1 MSISN
6 CLIDLREE
14 ISPIKLKQTKTKTKT
29 KIKKIIRAPPAPWD
43 RFRTNWSPRSL
54 QVSREEISVKNF
66 PFATLVDKFL

>member
-1 MSISN
+1 M
-6 CLIDLREE
+6 IDSREE
-14 ISPIKLKQTKTKTKT
+14 ISPIKLKQTKT
-29 KIKKIIRAPPAPWD
+29 KKIIRAPPAPWD

>member
-1 MSISN
+1 M
-6 CLIDLREE
+6 IDLGEE

-29 KIKKIIRAPPAPWD
+29 KTKKIIKAPPAPWD

-66 PFATLVDKFL
+66 PIAALVDIFL